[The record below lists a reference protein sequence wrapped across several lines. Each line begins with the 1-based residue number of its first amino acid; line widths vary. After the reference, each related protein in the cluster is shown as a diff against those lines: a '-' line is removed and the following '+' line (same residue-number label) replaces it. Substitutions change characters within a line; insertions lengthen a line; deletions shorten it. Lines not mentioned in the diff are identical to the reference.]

1 MDAVI
6 WVEVLSRHRDVA
18 SRHRCAG
25 AEIRVGRGYDNDVI
39 VDDPYVAVQH
49 LRLFRDDAGR
59 IVAEDIGSANGL
71 FLDRGK
77 ERLQRV
83 VVDGERPIR
92 IGHTFL
98 RIRAAG
104 YAAPRERLVDR
115 RRRVWSI
122 AGISL
127 LALAALG
134 VEAMAFWLAETGEP
148 RVSTYLQPLL
158 ILAAETLLWSG
169 AWAIATRIF
178 SDRARFERN
187 LLIGIAGSFALL
199 LYGEFAE
206 FAAFALSWRGPIAYE
221 YAATWSILGVVA
233 FLSLRTVTP
242 TRLWLKG
249 GIVLALI
256 VLGIG
261 TESVYLVEARGDF
274 GQQSYL
280 RRLLPPALRLAPAQS
295 EDAFFAE
302 VERIRTKLDDDRS
315 KNAENGR

>member
-122 AGISL
+122 AGIAL

-280 RRLLPPALRLAPAQS
+280 RRLLPPALRLAPARS

>member
-18 SRHRCAG
+18 SRYRCAG

-49 LRLFRDDAGR
+49 LRLFRDEAGR

-104 YAAPRERLVDR
+104 YAAPRERLVGR
-115 RRRVWSI
+115 RRRIWSI
-122 AGISL
+122 AGIAL

-134 VEAMAFWLAETGEP
+134 VEAMAFWLAETDEP

-158 ILAAETLLWSG
+158 ILAAQTLLWSG

-187 LLIGIAGSFALL
+187 LLIGIAGSLALL

-206 FAAFALSWRGPIAYE
+206 FAAFALSWPIPIAYE
-221 YAATWSILGVVA
+221 YAATWCILGVVA

-249 GIVLALI
+249 GVVLALI

-302 VERIRTKLDDDRS
+302 VERIKSKLDDDRS